1 MKIKLKLLKP
11 ARKSGGDRY
20 EGKTSTTG
28 EILSIYFPQSISR
41 LNKGVPAPEIDITID
56 VQA

>member
-20 EGKTSTTG
+20 EGKTPTTG

-41 LNKGVPAPEIDITID
+41 ATTGVPAPEIEITLN
-56 VQA
+56 VQT